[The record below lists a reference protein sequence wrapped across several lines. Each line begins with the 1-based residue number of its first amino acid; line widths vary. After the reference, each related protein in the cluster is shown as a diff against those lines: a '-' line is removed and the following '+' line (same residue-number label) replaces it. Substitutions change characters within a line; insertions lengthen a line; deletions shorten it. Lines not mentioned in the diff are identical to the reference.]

1 MEDLKRRLRD
11 AAAAHEPDRDAM
23 LARVRHGMSR
33 SARPNRRATG
43 PLSWPR
49 VTVAT
54 LASAAALVAGGYA
67 IATTV
72 HTGGPGRE
80 VAAVPAAPSPPPTS
94 GHASPP
100 STPPTSGHAPTPSTP
115 PTSGHASPP
124 STPPHRQDG
133 PLRSDISI
141 DSHTNAYWAQ
151 SNITL
156 QTGVPLG
163 TLTLEVR
170 IVQTGGVASTGA
182 WRTLPAGDFTLT
194 TTNEGDALR
203 YRWTLKPGRT
213 VLPGKHVFAVQ
224 YNHASGPRAATADT
238 YTATATTAKGQRY
251 TVTGRCCAA
260 PSASG

>member
-23 LARVRHGMSR
+23 LARVRHGMSP
-33 SARPNRRATG
+33 RPRPQRRATG

-49 VTVAT
+49 VTLAT
-54 LASAAALVAGGYA
+54 LASTAALVAGGYV

-72 HTGGPGRE
+72 GTSGPGRE
-80 VAAVPAAPSPPPTS
+80 VATAPAAPSPP
-94 GHASPP
+94 
-100 STPPTSGHAPTPSTP
+100 STADGALTPSRT
-115 PTSGHASPP
+115 
-124 STPPHRQDG
+124 QDG
-133 PLRSDISI
+133 PLRSDGSV
-141 DSHTNAYWAQ
+141 DPHANAYWAQ

-156 QTGVPLG
+156 RTGAPLG

-194 TTNEGDALR
+194 TTDEGGTLT

-213 VLPGKHVFAVQ
+213 VPPGQHIFAVQ
-224 YNHASGPRAATADT
+224 YNHAPGSRVATADA
-238 YTATATTAKGQRY
+238 YTAKATTTKGQQY
-251 TVTGRCCAA
+251 TVTGTFRAA
-260 PSASG
+260 AGAAG